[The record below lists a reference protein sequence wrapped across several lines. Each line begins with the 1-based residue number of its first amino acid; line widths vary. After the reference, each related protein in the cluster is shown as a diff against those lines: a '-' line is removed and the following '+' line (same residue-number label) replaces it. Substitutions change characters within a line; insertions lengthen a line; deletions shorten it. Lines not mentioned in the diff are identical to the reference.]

1 MAFISEY
8 TSHLVYTVYIGYV
21 TWCQMHCLAQPPEPL
36 LPEQPPADRLTQGSR
51 HKMLEIYN
59 TVKSVQFNTADISVR
74 FLQLV
79 YSMVKGIEE
88 GRAAGKS
95 PH

>member
-1 MAFISEY
+1 
-8 TSHLVYTVYIGYV
+8 
-21 TWCQMHCLAQPPEPL
+21 
-36 LPEQPPADRLTQGSR
+36 
-51 HKMLEIYN
+51 MLEIHK
-59 TVKSVQFNTADISVR
+59 TVKSLQFNTADISVR

-79 YSMVKGIEE
+79 YSMVEGIEE